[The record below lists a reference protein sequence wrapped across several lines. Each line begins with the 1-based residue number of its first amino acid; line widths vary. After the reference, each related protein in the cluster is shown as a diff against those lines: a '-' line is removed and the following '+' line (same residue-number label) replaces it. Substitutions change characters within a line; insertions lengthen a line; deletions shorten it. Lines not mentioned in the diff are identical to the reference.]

1 MSREKITYPDGS
13 WYEGDIQGGKRHGQ
27 GIWVR
32 PDGTKYNGQWQND
45 KPNGQGTINWPDGR
59 KYIGEWKEGK
69 RHGYGSD
76 ISADGKMQEGE
87 WVGGE
92 YLREQPV
99 EPVRRRQYEESD
111 QSSRSSKGDYKEEG
125 NSFLLSLI
133 DVSMKEMITPKIIR
147 VLYIIGLVGIG
158 LGALGAIVTAI
169 FTVGSTGVGSLI
181 AAIIAAPLGAFIG
194 VVLLRVYLEII
205 ILLFNIYDQ
214 LKEIRKSL
222 IR

>member
-194 VVLLRVYLEII
+194 VVFLRVYLEII

>member
-1 MSREKITYPDGS
+1 MSREKITHPDGS

-194 VVLLRVYLEII
+194 VVFLRVYLEII

>member
-13 WYEGDIQGGKRHGQ
+13 WFEGDTQGGKRHGQ

-32 PDGTKYNGQWQND
+32 PDGTKYIGQWQND
-45 KPNGQGTINWPDGR
+45 KPNGEGTINWPDGR
-59 KYIGEWKEGK
+59 KYVGEWKEGK
-69 RHGYGSD
+69 RHGYGTD
-76 ISADGKMQEGE
+76 ISADGRMQEGE
-87 WVGGE
+87 WIDGE
-92 YLREQPV
+92 YLQEQPV
-99 EPVRRRQYEESD
+99 NPVRQGQHEESG
-111 QSSRSSKGDYKEEG
+111 QSSRSSKSDYKKEG
-125 NSFLLSLI
+125 KSFLLSFF

-158 LGALGAIVTAI
+158 LGALVAILTAI

-181 AAIIAAPLGAFIG
+181 ATIIAAPLGAFIG
-194 VVLLRVYLEII
+194 VVFLRVYLEII

-222 IR
+222 TR

>member
-1 MSREKITYPDGS
+1 MSREKITYPDSS

-76 ISADGKMQEGE
+76 ISADGRMQEGE
-87 WVGGE
+87 WSGGE

-99 EPVRRRQYEESD
+99 NPVRRGQYEESG

-125 NSFLLSLI
+125 KGFLLSLF
-133 DVSMKEMITPKIIR
+133 DVNMKEMITPKIIR

-169 FTVGSTGVGSLI
+169 FTVGSAGIGSLI

-194 VVLLRVYLEII
+194 VVFLRVYLEII

>member
-13 WYEGDIQGGKRHGQ
+13 WYEGDIQDGKRHGQ

-32 PDGTKYNGQWQND
+32 PDGTKYNGQWQDD

-59 KYIGEWKEGK
+59 KYVGEWKEGK
-69 RHGYGSD
+69 RHGYGTD
-76 ISADGKMQEGE
+76 ISADGSMQEGE

-99 EPVRRRQYEESD
+99 NQSRRGKSEESG
-111 QSSRSSKGDYKEEG
+111 QLSRSSKSDYKEEG
-125 NSFLLSLI
+125 KSFLLSLF
-133 DVSMKEMITPKIIR
+133 DVRMKEMITPKIIR

-181 AAIIAAPLGAFIG
+181 AAIIAVPLGAFIG
-194 VVLLRVYLEII
+194 VVFLRVYLEII
-205 ILLFNIYDQ
+205 VLLFNIYDQ